1 MKCLYELSYAE
12 ASIFQIIVFV
22 SIYIN
27 GLWALVLSF
36 FALSLSLMGSA
47 RDWAAHEVSGVSSLF
62 SSLYDGLRGLF
73 LRGI

>member
-1 MKCLYELSYAE
+1 MLRRPYSRLLYL
-12 ASIFQIIVFV
+12 FL
-22 SIYIN
+22 YISMDC
-27 GLWALVLSF
+27 GPWCSHF
-36 FALSLSLMGSA
+36 SPSLSLMGSA